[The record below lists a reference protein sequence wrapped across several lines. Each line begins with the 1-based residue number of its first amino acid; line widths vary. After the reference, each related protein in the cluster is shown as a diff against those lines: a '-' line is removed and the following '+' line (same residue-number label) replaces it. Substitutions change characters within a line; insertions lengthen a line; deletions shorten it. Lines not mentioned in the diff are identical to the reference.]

1 MKDRHFFFALGLLA
15 LPLTSTTAVVV
26 VVVVVVFVASRL
38 FDARQ
43 LLGLSK
49 GQGVTQDQISSL
61 SSALATAF

>member
-1 MKDRHFFFALGLLA
+1 MKDQNFLFALGLLLLA
-15 LPLTSTTAVVV
+15 LPLASTTAVVV
-26 VVVVVVFVASRL
+26 VVVVVVAPRL

-49 GQGVTQDQISSL
+49 GQGVTQDRISSL

>member
-26 VVVVVVFVASRL
+26 VVVVVVVTSRL

>member
-1 MKDRHFFFALGLLA
+1 MKDQNFFFALGLLA
-15 LPLTSTTAVVV
+15 LPLTSITA
-26 VVVVVVFVASRL
+26 VVVVVVFVAPRL

-49 GQGVTQDQISSL
+49 GQGVTQDRISSL

>member
-15 LPLTSTTAVVV
+15 LPLTSTTALVVV
-26 VVVVVVFVASRL
+26 VVVVAPRL
-38 FDARQ
+38 FDDRQ

-49 GQGVTQDQISSL
+49 GQGVTQDRISSL